1 MPGGV
6 AEEGIPERGE
16 TGTALQRASSPQ
28 GPEENYGQ
36 DFEVDEETGVPDGP
50 HIVALG
56 NSSHQISHHISTRQ
70 AHHAQMNQAR
80 NAFTEQAL
88 YSNSLPEMAFMR
100 LPYSN
105 QNPEL
110 VTSSVDECV
119 ESAVLRCLDCNF
131 GERKLLCSTHDR
143 RLIHLLTFTGASAFV
158 TDSGSICPKKQYWT
172 PMAASTITF
181 LSEVTLPAY
190 KTCLYYL

>member
-70 AHHAQMNQAR
+70 AHHARMNQAR

-110 VTSSVDECV
+110 ITSSVDECV

-131 GERKLLCSTHDR
+131 GERKLLCSTRTHDR
-143 RLIHLLTFTGASAFV
+143 EAHPFAHFHRRQRFCHGFWEYLPQETVLDTN
-158 TDSGSICPKKQYWT
+158 GSIDNN
-172 PMAASTITF
+172 F
-181 LSEVTLPAY
+181 LVGGNIA
-190 KTCLYYL
+190 CL